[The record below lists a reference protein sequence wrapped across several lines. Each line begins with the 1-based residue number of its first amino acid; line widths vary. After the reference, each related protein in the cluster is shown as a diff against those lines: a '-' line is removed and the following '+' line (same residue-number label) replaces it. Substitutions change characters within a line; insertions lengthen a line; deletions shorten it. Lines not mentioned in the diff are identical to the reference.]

1 MNLKG
6 MRGDFIVTIKN
17 NSYGNDSKI
26 KLIKHTIVGILIFN
40 IISMIL
46 LISGL
51 NNEGSSGQVQDVL
64 MMCNIV
70 LWIMAVISCY
80 IYFVVYN
87 KTDIFFIG
95 QGYILIGLKSI
106 YIYVMNGNIQRD
118 GNSSLIF
125 LFILYLYSTIIAYFI
140 INNNCKFAKR
150 LAEHK
155 ILTTIMTIIIF
166 FIIAIID
173 KVMDTQE
180 IETISKN
187 WIIFMSVIYIFYN
200 FYLTFVLVKKSFEKS
215 EIIYIIL
222 VASINIFNI
231 NTVFHT
237 VDTFI
242 LRKDINDI
250 LCIFTFLGYIALI
263 FGLFIE
269 VYFKLIG
276 KNKIN
281 EEKKLS
287 EYKLKNITENILDML
302 CTIDSKGRIT
312 YLNKAFLEALEC
324 TLEEAIGESYKKFMV
339 NNHLNVDNV
348 LSGDISKGTLI
359 KHKISFKGNNE
370 IEVESL
376 IRRLLNDNGEIEGY
390 IVVSRNTKMRRELE
404 SLTEKYNEIK
414 EYNKIRTE
422 FFVNLSHEVRTPIN
436 ILFSCLQ
443 LLNKKRDEGNDAL
456 SECYNK
462 YEKTIN
468 QNCFRILRLINNLID
483 ITKIDSGYLNM
494 NFINY
499 DIILLVE
506 SITMSVVPYVN
517 TKSINIMFDTNL
529 EENII
534 KCDPEQIERV
544 MLNLIANSVKFTEP
558 NGEIFVDINI
568 NEKWVNIR
576 VKDTGIGI
584 PMGMKDIIF
593 ERFIQTD
600 KSLNRKSEGSGIGL
614 ALVKSIIESHGG
626 MVSLEKSDEKGSVFL
641 VQLPNIISNEEG
653 VASREIKSNEVDK
666 INQMIGIEFS
676 DIYEICENKKEAN

>member
-70 LWIMAVISCY
+70 VWIMAVISCY

-87 KTDIFFIG
+87 KIDIFFIG

-269 VYFKLIG
+269 VYFKLIE

-324 TLEEAIGESYKKFMV
+324 TLEDAIGESYKKFMV

-422 FFVNLSHEVRTPIN
+422 FFANLSHEVRTPIN

>member
-87 KTDIFFIG
+87 KIDIFFIG

-269 VYFKLIG
+269 VYFKLIE

-281 EEKKLS
+281 EKKKLS

-324 TLEEAIGESYKKFMV
+324 TLEDAIGESYKKFMV